1 MMSAHIIEELCF
13 DVDFGSE
20 DEAFDAQERLMRFA
34 QGRAQQVI
42 AEVFDEAIEPDA
54 ILRLEKLQVDI
65 GTLNAV
71 DFEDRFAERL
81 RDELRTLLRD
91 RRAEVGQSE
100 KLGRSESPGL
110 FAGRGL
116 SVDLKLAPA
125 EPRALELLS
134 HAPEPGDHSAESAS
148 PSVGHLTTGARA
160 EIDWL
165 LHFIEYGYLP
175 WHAPAHIGRDMH
187 ALAARVLERNGT
199 QLARALRAAPVSHR
213 RAIFRRL
220 VAQFPAE
227 WLAGLGRQIG
237 LAKRQSLVAP
247 AGEAIAPAITPG
259 GIGIDVAQDHAA
271 YTATHAAYSRANSE
285 PAEVVAVS
293 HRASAESEIPRA
305 TRTVVPGDLH
315 EVLARSRFRAQ
326 IEALLSESPES
337 DFALVTSMPVSPDT
351 WRSVLRDDAPWLKS
365 TLLHLGRGI
374 RVRRRLAA
382 VLPKE
387 VVPGLIALW
396 FSPTQVDRV
405 LAAIGATAPF
415 TRELPNTDV
424 SRDAISAT
432 GLLDTLTYILV
443 DGGATEFSESGYRRS
458 LANQT
463 ARHADEAV
471 DRGGI
476 SSGSIPALQ
485 SNAEPGDKTRD
496 LPPSPAAAR
505 VLVGT
510 ARVGSL
516 ESRTTVGKNPAAH
529 PATDATA
536 QSLALSDSPAAAD
549 QDARPDVQRLPDAG
563 TTSDARPSTAAR
575 SDADLTAPATPAFAA
590 RAAVH
595 SKTLLQV
602 NPVVPAA
609 AHFQAHSEPAEVAAV
624 SLRASA
630 DSEIRRATHTV
641 VPDDL
646 HEALARSRFRSRAQ
660 IEAAL
665 SESPESD
672 FAPVTSIAVSP
683 DTWRSVL
690 RDDAPWLKT
699 TLLHL
704 GRGIRVRR
712 RLAAVLPEEIVPDLL
727 ALWFSPTQ
735 VDAVL
740 ATIGASAA
748 LFTGEPS
755 NPDIPRDA
763 LSPAGLLATLT
774 YILVEGGAWEFS
786 ESGYWRSLANQTA
799 RVGDEALDR
808 DRTAAGPIPG
818 PRSSADP
825 SPQNDRHDDL
835 EHLAHPLSEGRATPL
850 TPTRRS
856 PAEKKQPTVA
866 EVRGAEPP
874 PPSPRTRRDT
884 AYASSVENRTIAA
897 ANLADPPATDAAAR
911 AFGLSNSSAA
921 ADQGAR
927 PDIPLLPE
935 AAAISDARPETS
947 TAARSDTNP
956 TAPVT
961 TRDPAVRPAAH
972 FETPAE
978 VNLALPAAMHF
989 QAGSE
994 PAEVTGV
1001 GLRTPTGPERLRA
1014 TNTLGPGEPREALA
1028 NLRAHAQSLDGR
1040 ATQLTESS
1048 GSPVAKQSATADH
1061 LTKDSGSPVAR
1072 ESAIADHLTRGSSSP
1087 VAKQSATADH
1097 LTRGSGSPVAT
1108 ESATAEH
1115 LTKGSGSPV
1124 ARESATADH
1133 LTRGSGSPVARES
1146 ATAEHLTK
1154 GSGSPVAT
1162 ESATA
1167 EHLTRG
1173 SGSPV
1178 ATESATAELSH
1189 QPLDIAVAQNGH
1201 YVPSP
1206 TMVKSR
1212 DDTERDIPSLR
1223 DTHTD
1228 TDTGAKQPAQITLG
1242 AHSPGAPSPTAA
1254 NSRAVTSN
1262 EACQATFTTALP
1274 KPPPATHEPPPLTEL
1289 PDSTPGVTLAASG
1302 TSPAPY
1308 DADLLRHLR
1317 GALTANSPTNV
1328 LRRALRTVLDQ
1339 RSAAARRALLSALE
1353 YPGAAHRLAALLT
1366 VDDLPDVLQWLRPTD
1381 GAMALAIA
1389 ARVIRLGQSAGD
1401 HITPR
1406 QDEARG
1412 SSSPASD
1419 GADREKNN
1427 DTGTDVVT
1435 RVASEFLLTELFEE
1449 GRTLDPEP
1457 FAQRLTAALG
1467 AALAPQAQSE
1477 STIAERTHSSDIARS
1492 STRPAADLPPKNAV
1506 TMAEDD
1512 AITQRIYIAN
1522 AGIVIVGPYLPR
1534 LFSML
1539 ELTNKGS
1546 FTTLSSAYRAVH
1558 LIQYIVTQSTVT
1570 PEPMLVLNKILCG
1583 LPVSAPIPLEIDLR
1597 AQEQAAIEDMLT
1609 AIIAHWKA
1617 IGRTSIAGL
1626 RESFLQREGRLVF
1639 TDDAWR
1645 LRVESKSFDMLI
1657 DRLPWGYT
1665 MVKYPWMK
1673 RVLHV
1678 DWR

>member
-884 AYASSVENRTIAA
+884 TYASSVENRTIAA

-947 TAARSDTNP
+947 TAALFDTNP

-1087 VAKQSATADH
+1087 VA
-1097 LTRGSGSPVAT
+1097 
-1108 ESATAEH
+1108 
-1115 LTKGSGSPV
+1115 
-1124 ARESATADH
+1124 
-1133 LTRGSGSPVARES
+1133 
-1146 ATAEHLTK
+1146 
-1154 GSGSPVAT
+1154 
-1162 ESATA
+1162 
-1167 EHLTRG
+1167 
-1173 SGSPV
+1173 
-1178 ATESATAELSH
+1178 TESATAELSH
-1189 QPLDIAVAQNGH
+1189 QPLDIAVAQNSH
-1201 YVPSP
+1201 YVPSS

-1477 STIAERTHSSDIARS
+1477 STIAERTHSSYIARS

-1546 FTTLSSAYRAVH
+1546 FTTLSFAYRAVH

>member
-91 RRAEVGQSE
+91 RRAEVGQS
-100 KLGRSESPGL
+100 
-110 FAGRGL
+110 A
-116 SVDLKLAPA
+116 
-125 EPRALELLS
+125 
-134 HAPEPGDHSAESAS
+134 GDHSAESAS

-315 EVLARSRFRAQ
+315 EVLARSRFRAH
-326 IEALLSESPES
+326 IEALLSESPGP
-337 DFALVTSMPVSPDT
+337 DFAPVTSMPVPPDT
-351 WRSVLRDDAPWLKS
+351 WRSVLRDDAHWLKT

-374 RVRRRLAA
+374 RARRRLAA
-382 VLPKE
+382 VLPEE
-387 VVPGLIALW
+387 VVPELLALW
-396 FSPTQVDRV
+396 LSPTQVDRV

-415 TRELPNTDV
+415 TRELANADV
-424 SRDAISAT
+424 SRGAISAT
-432 GLLDTLTYILV
+432 VLLDTLTYILV
-443 DGGATEFSESGYRRS
+443 DGGATEFSESDYRRS

-763 LSPAGLLATLT
+763 PSPAGLLATLT

-786 ESGYWRSLANQTA
+786 ESGYRRSLANQAA
-799 RVGDEALDR
+799 RAGDEALDR
-808 DRTAAGPIPG
+808 DGIAAGPIPG

-835 EHLAHPLSEGRATPL
+835 EHLAH
-850 TPTRRS
+850 
-856 PAEKKQPTVA
+856 
-866 EVRGAEPP
+866 
-874 PPSPRTRRDT
+874 
-884 AYASSVENRTIAA
+884 
-897 ANLADPPATDAAAR
+897 
-911 AFGLSNSSAA
+911 
-921 ADQGAR
+921 
-927 PDIPLLPE
+927 LLPE

-989 QAGSE
+989 QADSE

-1001 GLRTPTGPERLRA
+1001 GPRTPTGPERLRA

-1028 NLRAHAQSLDGR
+1028 NLRARAQPLDGR

-1048 GSPVAKQSATADH
+1048 GSPVA
-1061 LTKDSGSPVAR
+1061 
-1072 ESAIADHLTRGSSSP
+1072 
-1087 VAKQSATADH
+1087 
-1097 LTRGSGSPVAT
+1097 
-1108 ESATAEH
+1108 
-1115 LTKGSGSPV
+1115 
-1124 ARESATADH
+1124 RESATAD
-1133 LTRGSGSPVARES
+1133 
-1146 ATAEHLTK
+1146 
-1154 GSGSPVAT
+1154 
-1162 ESATA
+1162 
-1167 EHLTRG
+1167 HLTRG

-1665 MVKYPWMK
+1665 MVKYSWMK